1 MRTQASLAKFWI
13 PTLFVFLW
21 STGFIGA
28 RLGLPYAGPL
38 TFLTLRYALAVS
50 VLTLA
55 ALAMR
60 APWLH
65 WPNEIGHC
73 AVAGLLVHAVSLGG
87 VFVGIALGVEAG
99 LAALIVGLQ
108 PLLVAAFAELMLG
121 ERVSPRQWLGLVLG
135 LAGVALVLAQKLGR
149 GVGEVLGALACVL
162 SLFGL
167 TAGTLYQKR
176 YGTSMD
182 LRTGMAVQFTAA
194 GVVTAPFA
202 LFFEGGRVI
211 WSGEF
216 VFALLWLVFVLSIG
230 AVSLLYVLIRSG
242 AAASVSSLFF
252 LIPPCTALMAWPLFG
267 ETLGLA
273 ALSGMV
279 LTVAGVTLA
288 TRSA

>member
-60 APWLH
+60 APWPH

-108 PLLVAAFAELMLG
+108 PL
-121 ERVSPRQWLGLVLG
+121 
-135 LAGVALVLAQKLGR
+135 
-149 GVGEVLGALACVL
+149 
-162 SLFGL
+162 
-167 TAGTLYQKR
+167 
-176 YGTSMD
+176 
-182 LRTGMAVQFTAA
+182 
-194 GVVTAPFA
+194 
-202 LFFEGGRVI
+202 
-211 WSGEF
+211 
-216 VFALLWLVFVLSIG
+216 
-230 AVSLLYVLIRSG
+230 
-242 AAASVSSLFF
+242 
-252 LIPPCTALMAWPLFG
+252 
-267 ETLGLA
+267 
-273 ALSGMV
+273 
-279 LTVAGVTLA
+279 
-288 TRSA
+288 

>member
-1 MRTQASLAKFWI
+1 MRTQASLVKFWV

-38 TFLTLRYALAVS
+38 TFLTLRYALTVS

-60 APWLH
+60 APWPQ

-73 AVAGLLVHAVSLGG
+73 AVAGLLMHAVSLGG

-108 PLLVAAFAELMLG
+108 PVLVAAFAGLMLD

-149 GVGEVLGALACVL
+149 GVGEVLGAMACVV
-162 SLFGL
+162 SLFGI
-167 TAGTLYQKR
+167 TVGTLYQKR
-176 YGTSMD
+176 HGTGMD
-182 LRTGMAVQFTAA
+182 LRTGMAIQFMAA
-194 GVVTAPFA
+194 GFVTAPFA
-202 LFFEGGRVI
+202 LLFEGGRVI

-230 AVSLLYVLIRSG
+230 AVSLLYVLIRRG

-252 LIPPCTALMAWPLFG
+252 LIPPCTALIAWPLFG
-267 ETLGLA
+267 ETLGVA
-273 ALSGMV
+273 ALFGMA
-279 LTVAGVTLA
+279 LTAAGVTLA
-288 TRSA
+288 MRLG